1 MSASDEPA
9 MTPGP
14 GDPLLNRFSSRLH
27 RLSHVFLKDRLA
39 NARSY
44 RRIAGYF
51 RSSIFEL
58 VNEEIEAIESVRI
71 VCNSDLDPRDIKAS
85 RVARETALKEKW
97 NEGIDEI
104 DTLMHRP
111 QYERLYQLLKSGKVE
126 VNVVSATDA
135 PFLHGKAGV
144 IETRAG
150 KVTAFIGS
158 VNETGEGWKDH
169 YEIVWEDCS
178 PEGVAW
184 VDAEFEYLW
193 KRSVPLPEVI
203 VEEIGRLSRKI
214 EVELADLSPVDVA
227 AAALVEAPLYRRGEE
242 LKPWQRTFV
251 GMFVEHRET
260 YGLARLLL
268 ADEVGVGKTLSLA
281 TSAMVACLLGD
292 GPALILTP
300 ATLCEQWQIELKDKL
315 GIPSAVWMSNR
326 KVWLDPNGHIV
337 KTRGPEDIGRCPYQI
352 GIVSTG
358 LIVHGASEAQVLL
371 ERRFGTVVLDE
382 AHRARRARSIAVTH
396 NEPNNLL
403 RFMLRLAERARHV
416 LLGTATPVQTD
427 IEELWDLLEVLNR
440 GADHVVG
447 RPGSVWRQPEP
458 AIQILTGERN
468 VREENEAWDLLR
480 NPLPAKREGPLFDHV
495 RSDLRLKPDKFYT
508 DRPVTDLDGFTRAEL
523 ADHLGARVDHLTF
536 FQRNNPIVRHTVL
549 RKRATLEDLGL
560 LDRIAVDIWPSE
572 AECLPMFDGLGLST
586 SPEFD
591 AAYQAAKDFTAA
603 LAQRTHS
610 AGFMQTMIE
619 QRICSSIA
627 SGISTAKRLL
637 DKRTAI
643 LESTDEELFAE
654 DLPEIVDAERFHL
667 ERIIAFLSRRPTD
680 PKLDAVL
687 YFLTQRGWLDAG
699 CIIFSQY
706 YDTAYW
712 VASSLTAILPQ
723 ERVGVYAGAGK
734 SGLFFSREWRSVE
747 REDIKR
753 AVRDRTIRLVVATD
767 AACEGLNLQRLGTL
781 INIDLPWN
789 PSRLEQRI
797 GRIKRFG
804 QARDRVDML
813 NLVYA
818 NTHDEE
824 IYHVLSRRMRD
835 RYDLFGSLP
844 DTIEDEWIQ
853 DIEHLDE
860 YLSQFTEKKR
870 RANAFDL
877 RYGETVMPEGPGW
890 ELCEKV
896 LARRDVIERLSEGW

>member
-1 MSASDEPA
+1 
-9 MTPGP
+9 
-14 GDPLLNRFSSRLH
+14 
-27 RLSHVFLKDRLA
+27 
-39 NARSY
+39 
-44 RRIAGYF
+44 
-51 RSSIFEL
+51 
-58 VNEEIEAIESVRI
+58 
-71 VCNSDLDPRDIKAS
+71 
-85 RVARETALKEKW
+85 
-97 NEGIDEI
+97 
-104 DTLMHRP
+104 MHRP
-111 QYERLYQLLKSGKVE
+111 KYQRLYELLKSGKVE
-126 VNVVSATDA
+126 VNVVSAEDA

-144 IETRAG
+144 IESRAG
-150 KVTAFIGS
+150 TATAFIGS

-193 KRSVPLPEVI
+193 KLSVPLPEVI
-203 VEEIGRLSRKI
+203 IEEIGRLSRKI
-214 EVELADLSPVDVA
+214 EVELGGLSPADVA
-227 AAALVEAPLYRRGEE
+227 AAALVESPLYRRGEE

-260 YGLARLLL
+260 YGPARLLL

-281 TSAMVACLLGD
+281 ASAMVGCLLGD
-292 GPALILTP
+292 GPSLILAP

-315 GIPSAVWMSNR
+315 GIPSAVWISNR

-358 LIVHGASEAQVLL
+358 LIVHGALEAQVLL
-371 ERRFGTVVLDE
+371 ERRFGTVILDE
-382 AHRARRARSIAVTH
+382 AHRARRARGIAVKD
-396 NEPNNLL
+396 NDPNNLM
-403 RFMLRLAERARHV
+403 RFMLKLAERARHV

-427 IEELWDLLEVLNR
+427 VEELWDLLEVLNR

-447 RPGSVWRQPEP
+447 RHGSTWRQPGP
-458 AIQILTGERN
+458 AIQILTGARN
-468 VREENEAWDLLR
+468 IRDENEAWDLLR
-480 NPLPAKREGPLFDHV
+480 NPLPAKREGTFFDHV

-508 DRPVTDLDGFTRAEL
+508 DRPVTDLDDFTRAEL
-523 ADHLGARVDHLTF
+523 ADHLGAQLDHLTF
-536 FQRNNPIVRHTVL
+536 FQRNNPILRHTVL
-549 RKRATLEDLGL
+549 RKRATLEELGL

-572 AECLPMFDGLGLST
+572 AERLPMFDGLGLYT

-603 LAQRTHS
+603 LRQRTHT

-627 SGISTAKRLL
+627 SGVSTAKKLL
-637 DKRTAI
+637 HKRTAI
-643 LESTDEELFAE
+643 LESTDEELFAD
-654 DLPEIVDAERFHL
+654 DLPEMIDAERFYL
-667 ERIIAFLSRRPTD
+667 ERMIAFLSRRPTD

-712 VASSLTAILPQ
+712 VALSLTAILPE

-734 SGLFFSREWRSVE
+734 SGLFFAREWRSVE

-753 AVRDRTIRLVVATD
+753 AVRDRTIRLLVATD
-767 AACEGLNLQRLGTL
+767 AGCEGLNLQRLGTL

-797 GRIKRFG
+797 GRIKRIG
-804 QARDRVDML
+804 QARERVDML

-818 NTHDEE
+818 NTHDEK
-824 IYHVLSRRMRD
+824 IYRVLSRRMRD

-860 YLSQFTEKKR
+860 YLSQFTERKR

-877 RYGETVMPEGPGW
+877 RYGATVMPEGPGW

>member
-1 MSASDEPA
+1 MLPA
-9 MTPGP
+9 TGN
-14 GDPLLNRFSSRLH
+14 PLLNRFSSRLD

-39 NARSY
+39 NACTY

-58 VNEEIEAIESVRI
+58 VNEEIEGIDSVRI
-71 VCNSDLDPRDIKAS
+71 VCNSDLDSRDIKAS
-85 RVARETALKEKW
+85 RVAREAALKEKW
-97 NEGIDEI
+97 NDGFDEI

-111 QYERLYQLLKSGKVE
+111 RYRRLYELLKSGKVE

-144 IETRAG
+144 IESRAG
-150 KVTAFIGS
+150 TATAFIGS

-193 KRSVPLPEVI
+193 ERSVPLPEVI
-203 VEEIGRLSRKI
+203 VEEIGRLSRKL
-214 EVELADLSPVDVA
+214 EVELTDLSPAEVA

-260 YGLARLLL
+260 YGPARFLL

-281 TSAMVACLLGD
+281 ASAMVGCLLGD
-292 GPALILTP
+292 GPALILAP
-300 ATLCEQWQIELKDKL
+300 ATLCEQWQVELKDKL
-315 GIPSAVWMSNR
+315 GIPSAVWISNR

-358 LIVHGASEAQVLL
+358 LIFHGAPEAQILL
-371 ERRFGTVVLDE
+371 EPKFGTVVLDE
-382 AHRARRARSIAVTH
+382 AHRARRGRGIAVAQ

-403 RFMLRLAERARHV
+403 KFMVKLAERARHV

-427 IEELWDLLEVLNR
+427 VEELWDLLEILNR
-440 GADHVVG
+440 GADHVLG
-447 RPGSVWRQPEP
+447 RPGSIWRQPAS

-468 VREENEAWDLLR
+468 VRDESEAWNLLR
-480 NPLPAKREGPLFDHV
+480 NPLPPKREGPLFDLI
-495 RSDLRLKPDKFYT
+495 RSDLHLKADRFYT
-508 DRPVTDLDGFTRAEL
+508 DRPVTDLDAFTRAEF
-523 ADHLGARVDHLTF
+523 VDHLATQVDRLAF
-536 FQRNNPIVRHTVL
+536 FQRNNPILRHTVL

-572 AECLPMFDGLGLST
+572 AERLPMFDGLGLCT
-586 SPEFD
+586 SAEFD

-603 LAQRTHS
+603 LRQRTHS
-610 AGFMQTMIE
+610 AGFMQTLIE

-627 SGISTAKRLL
+627 SGISTAKKLL
-637 DKRTAI
+637 EKRTAI

-654 DLPEIVDAERFHL
+654 DLPEIVDAERFYL
-667 ERIIAFLSRRPTD
+667 EQIIDFLSRRPTD

-706 YDTAYW
+706 YDTAHW
-712 VASSLTAILPQ
+712 VASSLTSILSE
-723 ERVGVYAGAGK
+723 ERVGLYAGAGK
-734 SGLFFSREWRSVE
+734 SGLFFAREWRSVE

-753 AVRDRTIRLVVATD
+753 AVRERNIRLVVATD
-767 AACEGLNLQRLGTL
+767 AACEGLNLQTLGTL

-804 QARDRVDML
+804 QTRDRVDML

-818 NTHDEE
+818 NTHDEK
-824 IYHVLSRRMRD
+824 IYSVLSRRMRD

-844 DTIEDEWIQ
+844 DTIEDEWIE

-877 RYGETVMPEGPGW
+877 RYAQTVIPEGPGW

-896 LARRDVIERLSEGW
+896 LARRDVVERLSEGW

>member
-1 MSASDEPA
+1 
-9 MTPGP
+9 
-14 GDPLLNRFSSRLH
+14 
-27 RLSHVFLKDRLA
+27 
-39 NARSY
+39 
-44 RRIAGYF
+44 
-51 RSSIFEL
+51 
-58 VNEEIEAIESVRI
+58 
-71 VCNSDLDPRDIKAS
+71 
-85 RVARETALKEKW
+85 
-97 NEGIDEI
+97 
-104 DTLMHRP
+104 
-111 QYERLYQLLKSGKVE
+111 
-126 VNVVSATDA
+126 
-135 PFLHGKAGV
+135 
-144 IETRAG
+144 
-150 KVTAFIGS
+150 
-158 VNETGEGWKDH
+158 
-169 YEIVWEDCS
+169 
-178 PEGVAW
+178 
-184 VDAEFEYLW
+184 
-193 KRSVPLPEVI
+193 
-203 VEEIGRLSRKI
+203 
-214 EVELADLSPVDVA
+214 
-227 AAALVEAPLYRRGEE
+227 
-242 LKPWQRTFV
+242 
-251 GMFVEHRET
+251 
-260 YGLARLLL
+260 
-268 ADEVGVGKTLSLA
+268 
-281 TSAMVACLLGD
+281 MVACLLGD
-292 GPALILTP
+292 GPALILAP

-315 GIPSAVWMSNR
+315 GIPSAVWISNR

-358 LIVHGASEAQVLL
+358 LIVHGATEAQVLL

-382 AHRARRARSIAVTH
+382 AHRARRARGIAVK
-396 NEPNNLL
+396 NNDPNNLL
-403 RFMLRLAERARHV
+403 KFMLKLAERARHV
-416 LLGTATPVQTD
+416 LLGTATPIQTD

-447 RPGSVWRQPEP
+447 RPGSTWRQPGP

-468 VREENEAWDLLR
+468 VHDENEAWNLLR

-508 DRPVTDLDGFTRAEL
+508 DRPITDLDDFTRAEL
-523 ADHLGARVDHLTF
+523 ADYLATRVNHLTF
-536 FQRNNPIVRHTVL
+536 FQRNNPILRHTVL
-549 RKRATLEDLGL
+549 RKRATLEELGL

-572 AECLPMFDGLGLST
+572 AERLPMFAGLGLNT

-591 AAYQAAKDFTAA
+591 AAYQAAKDFTDA
-603 LAQRTHS
+603 LRRRTHA

-627 SGISTAKRLL
+627 SGISTAKKLL

-643 LESTDEELFAE
+643 LDSTDEELFAE
-654 DLPEIVDAERFHL
+654 DLPEIVDTERFYL

-734 SGLFFSREWRSVE
+734 SGLFFASEWRSVE

-767 AACEGLNLQRLGTL
+767 AASEGLNLQTLGTL

-797 GRIKRFG
+797 GRIKRVG
-804 QARDRVDML
+804 QARERVDML

-818 NTHDEE
+818 NTHDEK
-824 IYHVLSRRMRD
+824 IYNALSRRMRD

-877 RYGETVMPEGPGW
+877 RYGETVMPEDPGW